1 MKNTW
6 KRSIHSYPFRR
17 MSGKS
22 RMLTCAPYVW
32 KNRAMWLSCVDMARV
47 LNVHLRWRFAP
58 CAENPSIKRLR
69 CSIDVNVRSWWPL
82 GFLTPNW
89 ISLSSKCWR
98 SAAFDSW
105 SCLSM
110 YREHNALFNWQGDSK
125 CFEALGVTWF
135 LWKTECPL
143 LRCIWNVWDNWRFV
157 LLFKMPIKRELI
169 TTHQVGIFFVLS

>member
-22 RMLTCAPYVW
+22 RTLTCAPYVW

-82 GFLTPNW
+82 GFLTRKW
-89 ISLSSKCWR
+89 ISLSWKCWC
-98 SAAFDSW
+98 SAAFDWW

-110 YREHNALFNWQGDSK
+110 YRNTPRYLTVRGRANFLRLWRGYMVCVENWVLVWLERSACWVHLK
-125 CFEALGVTWF
+125 CV
-135 LWKTECPL
+135 
-143 LRCIWNVWDNWRFV
+143 R
-157 LLFKMPIKRELI
+157 
-169 TTHQVGIFFVLS
+169 

>member
-22 RMLTCAPYVW
+22 RTLTCAPYVW

-47 LNVHLRWRFAP
+47 LNVHLHWRFAP

-82 GFLTPNW
+82 GFLTRKW
-89 ISLSSKCWR
+89 ISLSWKCWC
-98 SAAFDSW
+98 SAAFDWW

-110 YREHNALFNWQGDSK
+110 YREHTALFNCEGNSK
-125 CFEALGVTWF
+125 FFEALAGLHGLCGKLSARMTRTFRF
-135 LWKTECPL
+135 LGAFEMCEITGGLFCCSKCPSKESL
-143 LRCIWNVWDNWRFV
+143 
-157 LLFKMPIKRELI
+157 
-169 TTHQVGIFFVLS
+169 

>member
-82 GFLTPNW
+82 GFQRGSEFH
-89 ISLSSKCWR
+89 SLGNVGC
-98 SAAFDSW
+98 SAAFVCPCSGNIPRYLTVRGTANFLRPW
-105 SCLSM
+105 GLHGLCGKLSARM
-110 YREHNALFNWQGDSK
+110 IRAFRFLGAFEMCEITGGLFCCSK
-125 CFEALGVTWF
+125 CPSKKSL
-135 LWKTECPL
+135 
-143 LRCIWNVWDNWRFV
+143 
-157 LLFKMPIKRELI
+157 
-169 TTHQVGIFFVLS
+169 